1 MLVLVTTYSTG
12 MYGNDSIIYQLQYQ
26 FKEHQY
32 IKVQNFTISE
42 NIDYITEYSYTL
54 YQSWKL

>member
-42 NIDYITEYSYTL
+42 NIDYLMEYSYTL
-54 YQSWKL
+54 Y

>member
-12 MYGNDSIIYQLQYQ
+12 MYGNDSVIHQLRYQ
-26 FKEHQY
+26 FKECHY

-42 NIDYITEYSYTL
+42 NTDYIKEYSYTL

>member
-12 MYGNDSIIYQLQYQ
+12 MYGNDSIIHKLQYQ

-42 NIDYITEYSYTL
+42 NVDYIMEHSYAL
-54 YQSWKL
+54 YQS